1 MHLSVAGLRSR
12 SGGFTLVQLMIGMLI
27 GLIVLGG
34 AIALFA
40 TLRGGGTETSRQ
52 MRLTY
57 HLREALDLM
66 TREARR
72 SGYWSQAGRTQ
83 LPTCALTPAATSG
96 SGVGFA
102 ATATPFPSAA
112 ESVGYYL
119 AGNDG
124 VARITNWLST
134 DRVEGDIVTPFAST
148 ASIASGSWVLRMN
161 PFAFSGNDLS
171 VQESGACLTYT
182 YDVNGDAIVDDTER
196 FGFRLRDGVVQMRIG
211 GSGPSTCADGTW
223 EPVSD
228 PALAVTALAFQVS
241 TVSIDL
247 DGAGPASA
255 RLDQRRLTIQITGRD
270 ADDPDIQLG
279 LQQTIRL
286 RNDVLRP

>member
-1 MHLSVAGLRSR
+1 MFLSTAGYRKR
-12 SGGFTLVQLMIGMLI
+12 CTGFTLVQLMIGVVV

-40 TLRGGGTETSRQ
+40 TLRGGGTETNRHMQ
-52 MRLTY
+52 LTY

-66 TREARR
+66 AREARR
-72 SGYWSQAGRTQ
+72 SGYWSLADRTQ
-83 LPTCALTPAATSG
+83 LPSGALTPGATSG
-96 SGVGFA
+96 SSVNFTVTA
-102 ATATPFPSAA
+102 ATFSSAP

-119 AGNDG
+119 AGNSG

-134 DRVEGDIVTPFAST
+134 NQVEGDVATSFAST
-148 ASIASGSWVLRMN
+148 ASIAGGSWVWRMN
-161 PFAFSGNDLS
+161 PFTLGVNNLA

-182 YDVNGDAIVDDTER
+182 YDVNGDAVVDDAER
-196 FGFRLRDGVVQMRIG
+196 FGFRLRDGIVQMRIG
-211 GSGPSTCADGTW
+211 GSGPPTCTDGTW

-228 PALAVTALAFQVS
+228 PALTVTALAFQVS

-270 ADDPDIQLG
+270 AVDSDIQLG
-279 LQQTIRL
+279 LQQTLRL
-286 RNDVLRP
+286 RNDVLQP

>member
-1 MHLSVAGLRSR
+1 MFLSIAARRTGRA
-12 SGGFTLVQLMIGMLI
+12 GFTLVQLMIGMVI
-27 GLIVLGG
+27 GLVVLGG
-34 AIALFA
+34 AIALFGS
-40 TLRGGGTETSRQ
+40 LRGGGTETSRQ

-57 HLREALDLM
+57 HLREALDLVA
-66 TREARR
+66 REARR

-83 LPTCALTPAATSG
+83 LPTCVLAPGAVSG

-102 ATATPFPSAA
+102 TTATPFPSAA

-119 AGNDG
+119 AGNGG

-134 DRVEGDIVTPFAST
+134 SQVEGDVITPFAST

-161 PFAFSGNDLS
+161 PFTLGGNDLS
-171 VQESGACLTYT
+171 VQEGGACLTYT
-182 YDVNGDAIVDDTER
+182 YDVNGDTVVDDAER

-211 GSGPSTCADGTW
+211 GSGPSTCTDGTW
-223 EPVSD
+223 EPVTD

-241 TVSIDL
+241 AVSIDL
-247 DGAGPASA
+247 DGAGPGTA
-255 RLDQRRLTIQITGRD
+255 RLDQRRLVIRITGRD
-270 ADDPDIQLG
+270 ADEPDIQLG
-279 LQQTIRL
+279 FEQTVRL

>member
-1 MHLSVAGLRSR
+1 MFLSIAGQRKPVA
-12 SGGFTLVQLMIGMLI
+12 GFTLVQLMIGAVI

-34 AIALFA
+34 AVALFA

-83 LPTCALTPAATSG
+83 LPTCTLTPAATGG
-96 SGVGFA
+96 SSVGFA

-112 ESVGYYL
+112 ESVGYYI
-119 AGNDG
+119 AGNSG
-124 VARITNWLST
+124 VARIVNWLST
-134 DRVEGDIVTPFAST
+134 DQVEGDVITSFAST

-161 PFAFSGNDLS
+161 PFALAGNDLS
-171 VQESGACLTYT
+171 VQEGGACLTYT
-182 YDVNGDAIVDDTER
+182 YDVNSDAVVDDAER

-211 GSGPSTCADGTW
+211 GSGPSSCTDGTW
-223 EPVSD
+223 EPVTD
-228 PALAVTALAFQVS
+228 PAMAVTALAFQVS

-270 ADDPDIQLG
+270 AVDPDLQLG